1 MRSVLWA
8 AALLGGAALA
18 GTPDPGQVAVGDQLY
33 RQLCQRCHGYR
44 LQSSGAAS
52 FDLRRFPADD
62 PQRFHDSVMHGRNEM
77 PAHDD
82 ILTDEDIAALFAYVV
97 TTQQGLTR

>member
-1 MRSVLWA
+1 VLWA
-8 AALLGGAALA
+8 AALLGGAVLA

-52 FDLRRFPADD
+52 FDLRRFPAND

-82 ILTDEDIAALFAYVV
+82 ILTDEDVEALFAYVV

>member
-1 MRSVLWA
+1 MRAGLWVA
-8 AALLGGAALA
+8 GLLGGAAMA

-44 LQSSGAAS
+44 LQTSGAAS
-52 FDLRRFPADD
+52 FDLRRFPAGD
-62 PQRFHDSVMHGRNEM
+62 PRRFHDAVMHGKDQM

-82 ILTDEDIAALFAYVV
+82 ILTDEDVAALFAYVV
-97 TTQQGLTR
+97 ATQRELTR

>member
-1 MRSVLWA
+1 MRPVLWVA
-8 AALLGGAALA
+8 VLLGGAAQA
-18 GTPDPGQVAVGDQLY
+18 GGPDPGQVAAGDQLY

-52 FDLRRFPADD
+52 FDLRGFPADD
-62 PQRFHDSVMHGRNEM
+62 PQRFHEAVMHGRNQM

-82 ILTDEDIAALFAYVV
+82 ILTDEDVAALFAYVV
-97 TTQQGLTR
+97 ATQQGLTR